1 MMRRPGCDENAQGR
15 GCLRSPRL
23 SCRATFKT
31 QRQLVAKSLVFDRCR
46 NDRFVEK
53 FVKAGYI
60 GQLIGALLNESA
72 VGGAA
77 ARPSPGGNS
86 AIAILERLS
95 RTCSRSATVAISGYD
110 DGAAGQ
116 SVNNLVAPHRVSD

>member
-1 MMRRPGCDENAQGR
+1 M
-15 GCLRSPRL
+15 
-23 SCRATFKT
+23 
-31 QRQLVAKSLVFDRCR
+31 VAESLVFDRCR

-72 VGGAA
+72 VAGAA

>member
-1 MMRRPGCDENAQGR
+1 VQE
-15 GCLRSPRL
+15 
-23 SCRATFKT
+23 
-31 QRQLVAKSLVFDRCR
+31 RQIP
-46 NDRFVEK
+46 EK

-72 VGGAA
+72 IAGAA
-77 ARPSPGGNS
+77 ARPSPGGNA
-86 AIAILERLS
+86 AIVILERLS
-95 RTCSRSATVAISGYD
+95 RTCPRATTVMISGYD